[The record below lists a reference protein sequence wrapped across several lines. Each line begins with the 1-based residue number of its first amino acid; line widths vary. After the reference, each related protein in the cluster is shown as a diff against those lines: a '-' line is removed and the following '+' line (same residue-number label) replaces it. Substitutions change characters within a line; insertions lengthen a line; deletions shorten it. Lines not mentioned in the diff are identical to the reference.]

1 MIWYSLN
8 ISQDEKERFDMIKG
22 MAEYMMSFV
31 NPEGVR
37 KVRDME
43 DSKKSS
49 SLSPEDI
56 MKNKDDFF
64 EGFKD
69 IAKVIN
75 REETNNKSK
84 LGEDIN
90 LSSSLFDFTKD
101 Y

>member
-1 MIWYSLN
+1 MIWYSMNL
-8 ISQDEKERFDMIKG
+8 SQDEQEMFDMVKG

-37 KVRDME
+37 KVRAMGE
-43 DSKKSS
+43 SEKRSS
-49 SLSPEDI
+49 TSADDI

-69 IAKVIN
+69 IAKKIN
-75 REETNNKSK
+75 STETNNKTK

>member
-1 MIWYSLN
+1 MVWYSLN
-8 ISQDEKERFDMIKG
+8 ISQDEKETFDMMKS

-43 DSKKSS
+43 DSRKSS
-49 SLSPEDI
+49 SISAEDI

-69 IAKVIN
+69 IAKSIN
-75 REETNNKSK
+75 NSETNNKSK
-84 LGEDIN
+84 LGEGIN
-90 LSSSLFDFTKD
+90 LSSSLFDLTKD